1 MKTRDLKNR
10 IRRMLEEKDVEK
22 SLIEIRR
29 MPLRQAVN
37 PLFSFLYSTNE
48 LIRWHAVSAM
58 GEIVCALAETDMEAA
73 RVIMRRLMWNLN
85 EESGGIGWGSAEAM
99 GEICARNESLG
110 LEFAKILISCI
121 DPRQNFIENEKL
133 QQGVLWGIGR
143 LSNARP
149 EQIKY
154 AARHLAP
161 FLTSPDPI
169 LRGLAAWGAAPLKD
183 SATDPLLKGLS
194 NDHTEI
200 TIYLDHRLV
209 ISTLSSLLRSR
220 GRS

>member
-1 MKTRDLKNR
+1 
-10 IRRMLEEKDVEK
+10 MLEEKDVEK
-22 SLIEIRR
+22 SLLEIRR
-29 MPLRQAVN
+29 MPPRQAVN
-37 PLFSFLYSTNE
+37 PLFSFLYSTDE

-58 GEIVCALAETDMEAA
+58 GETVCTLAETDLEAA
-73 RVIMRRLMWNLN
+73 RVIIRRLMWNLN

-99 GEICARNESLG
+99 GEICARNEHLG
-110 LEFAKILISCI
+110 AEYAKMLISYI
-121 DPRQNFIENEKL
+121 DPQQNFIENERL

-143 LSNARP
+143 LSHARP
-149 EQIKY
+149 ERVKY

-161 FLTSPDPI
+161 FLSSPDPI
-169 LRGLAAWGAAPLKD
+169 LRGLSAWGAAPLKD
-183 SATDPLLKGLS
+183 GTTDPLLKALS

-209 ISTLSSLLRSR
+209 TCTLSSLFR